1 MPQLEELYLGGVIA
15 SDQEL
20 AIVVCQLPPSLKQFG
35 LESGDFGPLCF
46 RHLQERCFGTLVT
59 LDLEG
64 CNTFTSRALVELSSV
79 EAVQGGHHFFERS
92 LFNATTLG
100 VPGTHAPQESAMTT
114 PLTSTKPTTADFHNS
129 QLQPATTPSSSP
141 QSTPTNRTNNDT
153 SKTPH
158 QRASIAEGTPTLS
171 KSETVLCGAS
181 AGVVSRFVIAPL
193 DVVKIRL
200 QMQTQRKDLSTLLRR
215 KEAMEGAAS
224 AAGAAS
230 RQPRY
235 KGMFSGMALIVREE
249 GIRGLWKGNMAA
261 EYLYLTYSGIQFLV
275 YQQTKVFL
283 KKSADVSAQKA
294 VAVKTIGSSPTT
306 SGAVVAVPLSA
317 FSTIAGSS
325 AVQSFIAGANAGII
339 ATACTYP
346 FDLLRT
352 RFAIQRD
359 IKVYTGIIQA
369 CRHIYRADGLQ
380 GFYRGMTPALIQ
392 VIPYMGIMFGS
403 YDTLKH
409 LASWLKKKAGV
420 ESSYSKRTITASS
433 GSGPAPSDKDRPTK
447 TVGQF
452 LLGLEDLLCG
462 ALSGVISKT
471 GVYPLDM
478 VRKRLQIQGSEQQK
492 SMAASSVSGTTSG
505 SKAAADKLPTTVWR
519 CMVHIAQREGYLALY
534 KGLLPGLL
542 KAAPASA
549 VTFLV
554 FSQAGALVEKYR
566 RTH

>member
-1 MPQLEELYLGGVIA
+1 MAAHSSSTTPTTDPHSSHSQPA
-15 SDQEL
+15 DT
-20 AIVVCQLPPSLKQFG
+20 PS
-35 LESGDFGPLCF
+35 
-46 RHLQERCFGTLVT
+46 TLT
-59 LDLEG
+59 E
-64 CNTFTSRALVELSSV
+64 FTS
-79 EAVQGGHHFFERS
+79 
-92 LFNATTLG
+92 
-100 VPGTHAPQESAMTT
+100 
-114 PLTSTKPTTADFHNS
+114 
-129 QLQPATTPSSSP
+129 
-141 QSTPTNRTNNDT
+141 TNTTNNDKNK
-153 SKTPH
+153 SQ

-171 KSETVLCGAS
+171 KTETVLCGAS

-215 KEAMEGAAS
+215 KDAIE
-224 AAGAAS
+224 AAGSAS

-294 VAVKTIGSSPTT
+294 AAIKFMGSSSTAAPTT
-306 SGAVVAVPLSA
+306 GVVVAAPLSA

-359 IKVYTGIIQA
+359 VKVYTGIIQA
-369 CRHIYRADGLQ
+369 CRHIYRADGVQ
-380 GFYRGMTPALIQ
+380 GFYRGMAPALIQ

-409 LASWLKKKAGV
+409 AASWLKKKVGV
-420 ESSYSKRTITASS
+420 ESSYSKRTITAAP
-433 GSGPAPSDKDRPTK
+433 GSGATPSDKDRPVK

-492 SMAASSVSGTTSG
+492 LMTTSSVSGITSG
-505 SKAAADKLPTTVWR
+505 SKPIADKLPSTVWK

-554 FSQAGALVEKYR
+554 FSQAGALVEKCR
-566 RTH
+566 RP

>member
-1 MPQLEELYLGGVIA
+1 MA
-15 SDQEL
+15 AD
-20 AIVVCQLPPSLKQFG
+20 PS
-35 LESGDFGPLCF
+35 
-46 RHLQERCFGTLVT
+46 
-59 LDLEG
+59 
-64 CNTFTSRALVELSSV
+64 
-79 EAVQGGHHFFERS
+79 
-92 LFNATTLG
+92 
-100 VPGTHAPQESAMTT
+100 
-114 PLTSTKPTTADFHNS
+114 
-129 QLQPATTPSSSP
+129 ATTPTVPYQDITSHSHSHSQQPHTSSLP
-141 QSTPTNRTNNDT
+141 QSTSTTTTTTNNNITNHGTKT
-153 SKTPH
+153 S
-158 QRASIAEGTPTLS
+158 QRTSIAEGTPTLS
-171 KSETVLCGAS
+171 KTETVLCGAS

-200 QMQTQRKDLSTLLRR
+200 QMQTQRKDLSTLLKR
-215 KEAMEGAAS
+215 KGGSSGIESVAS
-224 AAGAAS
+224 AAS

-283 KKSADVSAQKA
+283 KKSADMSAQKA
-294 VAVKTIGSSPTT
+294 VAVKSIGSSSTSTT
-306 SGAVVAVPLSA
+306 AGTVTGTVVAAPLSA
-317 FSTIAGSS
+317 FSTVAGSS
-325 AVQSFIAGANAGII
+325 AVQSFVAGANAGIV

-359 IKVYTGIIQA
+359 VKVYTGIIQA
-369 CRHIYRADGLQ
+369 CGHIYRADGIP
-380 GFYRGMTPALIQ
+380 GFYRGMSPALIQ
-392 VIPYMGIMFGS
+392 VVPYMGIMFGS
-403 YDTLKH
+403 YDSLKH
-409 LASWLKKKAGV
+409 LASWLKKKASV
-420 ESSYSKRTITASS
+420 ESSYSKRTITASP
-433 GSGPAPSDKDRPTK
+433 GSVATASEKERPVK

-452 LLGLEDLLCG
+452 LLGIEDLLCG

-492 SMAASSVSGTTSG
+492 SMATSSVSGTASG
-505 SKAAADKLPTTVWR
+505 SKAVAVDKLPTTVWR
-519 CMVHIAQREGYLALY
+519 CVVHIAQREGYLALY

>member
-1 MPQLEELYLGGVIA
+1 M
-15 SDQEL
+15 
-20 AIVVCQLPPSLKQFG
+20 
-35 LESGDFGPLCF
+35 
-46 RHLQERCFGTLVT
+46 
-59 LDLEG
+59 
-64 CNTFTSRALVELSSV
+64 SS
-79 EAVQGGHHFFERS
+79 Q
-92 LFNATTLG
+92 
-100 VPGTHAPQESAMTT
+100 
-114 PLTSTKPTTADFHNS
+114 NS
-129 QLQPATTPSSSP
+129 
-141 QSTPTNRTNNDT
+141 NDT
-153 SKTPH
+153 NHDRSK
-158 QRASIAEGTPTLS
+158 RSSIAAGTPNLS
-171 KSETVLCGAS
+171 KSETVFCGAT

-200 QMQTQRKDLSTLLRR
+200 QMQTQRMDLPTILRR
-215 KEAMEGAAS
+215 KAESSGAALNNE
-224 AAGAAS
+224 ATLLTAKQLQQ
-230 RQPRY
+230 QPKY
-235 KGMFSGMALIVREE
+235 KGMFSGMAMIVREE

-283 KKSADVSAQKA
+283 NKTAEISAQKA
-294 VAVKTIGSSPTT
+294 IAAKNAAVIKTAASSTT
-306 SGAVVAVPLSA
+306 GAVVAAPLTAVSA
-317 FSTIAGSS
+317 FTSSS
-325 AVQSFIAGANAGII
+325 AVQSFIAGANAGIV

-359 IKVYTGIIQA
+359 VKVYTGIVQA
-369 CRHIYRADGLQ
+369 CQHIFRSDGIQ
-380 GFYRGMTPALIQ
+380 GFYRGMFPALIQ

-409 LASWLKKKAGV
+409 LSSWLKRRANV
-420 ESSYSKRTITASS
+420 ESSYSKRTITAPSTTTHSKPALSSIPES
-433 GSGPAPSDKDRPTK
+433 GSAPRNSLTLSAKSEKPDR

-452 LLGLEDLLCG
+452 LLGIEDLLCG

-492 SMAASSVSGTTSG
+492 ATASIYSPQLVSSTTSSS
-505 SKAAADKLPTTVWR
+505 SKVTVEQLPTTVWR
-519 CMVHIAQREGYLALY
+519 CMIHIARKEGYLALY

-554 FSQAGALVEKYR
+554 FSQAGAFVEKFR
-566 RTH
+566 RPHADTA

>member
-1 MPQLEELYLGGVIA
+1 MADPSTTSPTVPHQDTI
-15 SDQEL
+15 SHSHPRSHSQ
-20 AIVVCQLPPSLKQFG
+20 QPHTPSL
-35 LESGDFGPLCF
+35 
-46 RHLQERCFGTLVT
+46 
-59 LDLEG
+59 
-64 CNTFTSRALVELSSV
+64 
-79 EAVQGGHHFFERS
+79 
-92 LFNATTLG
+92 
-100 VPGTHAPQESAMTT
+100 
-114 PLTSTKPTTADFHNS
+114 
-129 QLQPATTPSSSP
+129 P
-141 QSTPTNRTNNDT
+141 QSTSTTKYTTTNNASHDT
-153 SKTPH
+153 KIS

-171 KSETVLCGAS
+171 KTETVFCGAS

-200 QMQTQRKDLSTLLRR
+200 QMQTQRKDLSTLLKR
-215 KEAMEGAAS
+215 KGGSSGIESAAS
-224 AAGAAS
+224 AAS

-283 KKSADVSAQKA
+283 KKSADMSAHKA
-294 VAVKTIGSSPTT
+294 VAVKSIGSASSTAAT
-306 SGAVVAVPLSA
+306 GTAGIVTGAVAAPLSA

-325 AVQSFIAGANAGII
+325 VVQSFVAGANAGII

-359 IKVYTGIIQA
+359 VRVYTGIIQA
-369 CRHIYRADGLQ
+369 CGHIYRADGLQ

-403 YDTLKH
+403 YDSLKN
-409 LASWLKKKAGV
+409 LVSWLKKKADV
-420 ESSYSKRTITASS
+420 ESSYSKRTITASP
-433 GSGPAPSDKDRPTK
+433 GSGAASSEKERPAK

-492 SMAASSVSGTTSG
+492 SMATSFVSGTTSR
-505 SKAAADKLPTTVWR
+505 SKAVVAYKLPTTVWR

-554 FSQAGALVEKYR
+554 FSQAGAFVEKYR
-566 RTH
+566 RTN

>member
-1 MPQLEELYLGGVIA
+1 MA
-15 SDQEL
+15 AD
-20 AIVVCQLPPSLKQFG
+20 PS
-35 LESGDFGPLCF
+35 
-46 RHLQERCFGTLVT
+46 T
-59 LDLEG
+59 
-64 CNTFTSRALVELSSV
+64 
-79 EAVQGGHHFFERS
+79 
-92 LFNATTLG
+92 
-100 VPGTHAPQESAMTT
+100 TT
-114 PLTSTKPTTADFHNS
+114 PTVPHQD
-129 QLQPATTPSSSP
+129 TPSHSHPLPHSQQPHTSSLP
-141 QSTPTNRTNNDT
+141 QSTSATKYTTTTTTT
-153 SKTPH
+153 SHDAKIS

-171 KSETVLCGAS
+171 KTETVFCGAS

-200 QMQTQRKDLSTLLRR
+200 QMQTHRKDLSTLLKLKGGSSRV
-215 KEAMEGAAS
+215 ESAAS
-224 AAGAAS
+224 AAS

-283 KKSADVSAQKA
+283 KKSADISAQKA
-294 VAVKTIGSSPTT
+294 ATVKSIGSASSTT
-306 SGAVVAVPLSA
+306 VAGTAGIVTGAVVAAPLSA

-325 AVQSFIAGANAGII
+325 AVQSFVAGANAGTI

-359 IKVYTGIIQA
+359 VRVYTGIIQA
-369 CRHIYRADGLQ
+369 CGHIYRADGLQ

-392 VIPYMGIMFGS
+392 VIPYMGVMFGS
-403 YDTLKH
+403 YDSLKH
-409 LASWLKKKAGV
+409 LASWLKKRADV
-420 ESSYSKRTITASS
+420 ESSYSKRTITASP
-433 GSGPAPSDKDRPTK
+433 GSGAASSEKERPVK

-492 SMAASSVSGTTSG
+492 SMATLVSGTTSG
-505 SKAAADKLPTTVWR
+505 SKAVVVNKLPTTVWR

-554 FSQAGALVEKYR
+554 FSQAGAFVEKYR
-566 RTH
+566 RTN

>member
-1 MPQLEELYLGGVIA
+1 MAADPSTTTLTVPHQDSTSHSHLHPQPPH
-15 SDQEL
+15 
-20 AIVVCQLPPSLKQFG
+20 PPSL
-35 LESGDFGPLCF
+35 
-46 RHLQERCFGTLVT
+46 
-59 LDLEG
+59 
-64 CNTFTSRALVELSSV
+64 
-79 EAVQGGHHFFERS
+79 
-92 LFNATTLG
+92 
-100 VPGTHAPQESAMTT
+100 
-114 PLTSTKPTTADFHNS
+114 
-129 QLQPATTPSSSP
+129 P
-141 QSTPTNRTNNDT
+141 QSTSATKYTTTTATNKNDNANQD
-153 SKTPH
+153 SKTS

-171 KSETVLCGAS
+171 KTETVLCGAS

-200 QMQTQRKDLSTLLRR
+200 QMQTQRKDLSTLLKR
-215 KEAMEGAAS
+215 KGVSSGIESAAS
-224 AAGAAS
+224 AAS

-235 KGMFSGMALIVREE
+235 KGMVSGMALIVREE

-283 KKSADVSAQKA
+283 KKSADMSAHKA
-294 VAVKTIGSSPTT
+294 AAVKSIGSASSITAT
-306 SGAVVAVPLSA
+306 GTAGSVTGAVVAAPLSA
-317 FSTIAGSS
+317 FSTVAGSS
-325 AVQSFIAGANAGII
+325 AVQSFVAGANAGII

-359 IKVYTGIIQA
+359 VKVYTGIIQA
-369 CRHIYRADGLQ
+369 CGHIYRADGIQ
-380 GFYRGMTPALIQ
+380 GFYRGMSPALIQ

-403 YDTLKH
+403 YDSLKH

-420 ESSYSKRTITASS
+420 ESSYSKRTITASPGSKAASS
-433 GSGPAPSDKDRPTK
+433 GKEQPVK

-492 SMAASSVSGTTSG
+492 SMATISVSGTTSG
-505 SKAAADKLPTTVWR
+505 SKAVVTDKLPTTVWR
-519 CMVHIAQREGYLALY
+519 CMIHIVQREGSLALY

-566 RTH
+566 QNN